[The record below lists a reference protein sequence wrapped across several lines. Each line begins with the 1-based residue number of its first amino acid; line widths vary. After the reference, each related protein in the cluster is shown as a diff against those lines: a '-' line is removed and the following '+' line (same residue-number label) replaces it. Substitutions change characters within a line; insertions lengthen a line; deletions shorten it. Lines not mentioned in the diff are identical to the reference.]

1 MVAILA
7 HQGGWDEVLFVAAP
21 CVLFVWLLH
30 VARKRSL
37 AARAAQDAAASHD
50 DAPTP

>member
-7 HQGGWDEVLFVAAP
+7 HQGGWDEVLFVAIP
-21 CVLFVWLLH
+21 CALFVVLLRL
-30 VARKRSL
+30 ARKRSL
-37 AARAAQDAAASHD
+37 AARANEDAAAPE

>member
-1 MVAILA
+1 MLA

-37 AARAAQDAAASHD
+37 AAQDAAASHD

>member
-1 MVAILA
+1 MVALLA

-21 CVLFVWLLH
+21 CALFVWLLH
-30 VARKRSL
+30 IARKRSL
-37 AARAAQDAAASHD
+37 AARAHDDAVAAE